1 MVASASLA
9 PEILD
14 LVPPLTNRLF
24 RPRPVV
30 PPRYSSFVEFTRH
43 LSGCKAASSRLGD
56 DLTVKFLQRI
66 RLSGNVGNQAEDELF
81 GPRLSPE
88 AFQPPPVEFIS
99 DPSHRIS
106 LFV

>member
-1 MVASASLA
+1 MVASASLGSK
-9 PEILD
+9 ILD
-14 LVPPLTNRLF
+14 LKPPLINCF
-24 RPRPVV
+24 CRPGPVV

-43 LSGCKAASSRLGD
+43 LSWFKTATSRLGD
-56 DLTVKFLQRI
+56 YLTVKHLQRI

-99 DPSHRIS
+99 DPSH
-106 LFV
+106 